1 MALRKRFQWLALI
14 AVMLTVG
21 ALVYRLHFHKSIRHV
36 TYSQFLAEA
45 RDGHL
50 AEVQIGETDLVGLVR
65 PEKDSPAVPEMVARR
80 LPGVELSEFLKE
92 LEKARI
98 PVAAA
103 KDRAA
108 WAAAVGWVLPV
119 LLLFSIGALIF

>member
-1 MALRKRFQWLALI
+1 MALRQRFQWLALI

-21 ALVYRLHFHKSIRHV
+21 AAALYRLHFRKSIRQV
-36 TYSQFLAEA
+36 TYSQFVAEA
-45 RDGHL
+45 RSGHL

-65 PEKDSPAVPEMVARR
+65 PEKDLPAEPEIVARR

-103 KDRAA
+103 KDGGAA
-108 WAAAVGWVLPV
+108 WATLGSAETW
-119 LLLFSIGALIF
+119 